1 MKSGIWLKDQSKMF
15 YVPNGYFT
23 TSKMSKELSQETKQD
38 L

>member
-1 MKSGIWLKDQSKMF
+1 MYCGLWLKDQSKML

-23 TSKMSKELSQETKQD
+23 ISKMSMKLSQGTKYD